1 MTRYYF
7 YSADL
12 YTREETQL
20 NGGYHGIMTVDEDTK
35 SPSEVFGEVTELLQ
49 SQTQE
54 YIQEIA
60 RTSGQ
65 PADPQMFYF
74 IVKQFYKVD

>member
-1 MTRYYF
+1 
-7 YSADL
+7 
-12 YTREETQL
+12 
-20 NGGYHGIMTVDEDTK
+20 MTVDEDTK
-35 SPSEVFGEVTELLQ
+35 SASEIFGEVTDLLQ

-65 PADPQMFYF
+65 AADPQMFYF